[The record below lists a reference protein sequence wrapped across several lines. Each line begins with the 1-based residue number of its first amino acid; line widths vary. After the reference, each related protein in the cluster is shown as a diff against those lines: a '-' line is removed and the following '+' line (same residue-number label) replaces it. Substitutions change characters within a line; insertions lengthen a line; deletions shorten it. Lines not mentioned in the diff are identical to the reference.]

1 MEDTWSKLSALLSKV
16 EKLEG
21 RTSFTTQRDLLLY
34 LFSRDYKRLKSFH
47 QLNEYN
53 LIETLFRAYHR
64 YERLGQMAGAAVS
77 VVLWNSAARQWRGL
91 SKLLMT
97 ALCVHYGGDLW
108 LRYNIHL
115 VFQPAERLLRLRH
128 NPKT

>member
-1 MEDTWSKLSALLSKV
+1 MLGRPDLQ
-16 EKLEG
+16 EKG
-21 RTSFTTQRDLLLY
+21 TSFATQRDLLLY

-64 YERLGQMAGAAVS
+64 YERLGQIAGAAVS
-77 VVLWNSAARQWRGL
+77 VVLWNSVARQWRGL

-97 ALCVHYGGDLW
+97 ALCVHYGGEAS
-108 LRYNIHL
+108 LRYHIHL
-115 VFQPAERLLRLRH
+115 VFHPAEKLLRLRH